1 MRRNKYMVLRGCLGE
16 LLYRKMSSSPG
27 NLLHRGAPGAST
39 CLGNN
44 TYGPAPDLVGGGVK
58 GLFCPWILYGC

>member
-1 MRRNKYMVLRGCLGE
+1 MVLRGCLGE

-58 GLFCPWILYGC
+58 GLFCP